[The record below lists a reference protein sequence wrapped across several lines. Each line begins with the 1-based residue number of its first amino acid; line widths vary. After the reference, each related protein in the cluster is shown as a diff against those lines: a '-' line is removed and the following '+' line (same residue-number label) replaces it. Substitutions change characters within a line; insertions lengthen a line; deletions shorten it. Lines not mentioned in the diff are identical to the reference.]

1 MAIIGNTTTSVP
13 FIADSF
19 SGNASTTSF
28 SPLTRA
34 PAGTAAIAVFI
45 SGVYQAPGTYTLS
58 GVTITF
64 ASAPASGVGNIIVLH
79 LGNGSATQV
88 PSDGSVTITKLSSD
102 TYGYINAAFATANT
116 GTASGSYANS
126 AFASANL
133 ISGVNT
139 TQNTNITNASTY
151 ANSAFATANTGTAA
165 GSYANSAFSVANNGV
180 GIDATQNTNITNAGT
195 YANTGFAVANSAA
208 LYANSAFSKANGV
221 VTSAVA
227 GTGVS
232 VSAATGAVT
241 FTNSGVTSIVAGSGI
256 SISGGTGAVTV
267 TASGGGVTSA
277 VAGNGITVSGATG
290 AVTFSQ
296 DFYTGT
302 AVQNTSYPIGTY
314 LLMARGGGATPMVIN
329 GSISTFCEGNG
340 GTASCYYGA
349 SIGTGSVA
357 LSGTWRGRG
366 MPDGNTTSISLLQ
379 RTA

>member
-1 MAIIGNTTTSVP
+1 MAIIGNTVTSVP

-45 SGVYQAPGTYTLS
+45 AGVYQAPGTYTLS

-88 PSDGSVTITKLSSD
+88 PSDGSVTTIKLSND
-102 TYGYINAAFATANT
+102 TYSYINAAFTSANAAFATANT
-116 GTASGSYANS
+116 GTASGSYANSAFATANTGTASGSYANSAFATANTGTAAGSYANS

-139 TQNTNITNASTY
+139 TQNTNIT
-151 ANSAFATANTGTAA
+151 SAA
-165 GSYANSAFSVANNGV
+165 SYANGAF
-180 GIDATQNTNITNAGT
+180 TK
-195 YANTGFAVANSAA
+195 ANS
-208 LYANSAFSKANGV
+208 V

-256 SISGGTGAVTV
+256 SISGATGAVTV
-267 TASGGGVTSA
+267 TASGGGVTSLNGQTGA
-277 VAGNGITVSGATG
+277 LTLTDAGAIGALGIFMNAGNSNVVYGGTVAGS
-290 AVTFSQ
+290 SLRY
-296 DFYTGT
+296 DYSYTGDYT
-302 AVQNTSYPIGTY
+302 EQAGYGSATNGRQQRQSNSSYN
-314 LLMARGGGATPMVIN
+314 GGGS
-329 GSISTFCEGNG
+329 SI
-340 GTASCYYGA
+340 
-349 SIGTGSVA
+349 
-357 LSGTWRGRG
+357 SGTWRKLSSG
-366 MPDGNTTSISLLQ
+366 LVYA
-379 RTA
+379 TAANCCGTVYYWMTALYVRVS

>member
-45 SGVYQAPGTYTLS
+45 AGVYQAPGTYTLS

-102 TYGYINAAFATANT
+102 TYGYINAAFTSANAAFATANT
-116 GTASGSYANS
+116 GTASGS
-126 AFASANL
+126 
-133 ISGVNT
+133 
-139 TQNTNITNASTY
+139 Y

-165 GSYANSAFSVANNGV
+165 GSYANSAFTVANNGV

-241 FTNSGVTSIVAGSGI
+241 FTNSGVTSLVAGTGI
-256 SISGGTGAVTV
+256 SISGATGAVTV

-296 DFYTGT
+296 DFYTGST
-302 AVQNTSYPIGTY
+302 QQNTSYPISSY
-314 LLMARGGGATPMVIN
+314 LMMDST
-329 GSISTFCEGNG
+329 GSQQNQSTSVYIRPSGCAYIV
-340 GTASCYYGA
+340 ASTN
-349 SIGTGSVA
+349 SPGSVA
-357 LSGTWRGRG
+357 VSGTWRMRG
-366 MPDGNTTSISLLQ
+366 FGMYPSACLVQ
-379 RTA
+379 RTG

>member
-1 MAIIGNTTTSVP
+1 MAIIGNTVTSVP

-45 SGVYQAPGTYTLS
+45 AGVYQAPGTYTLS
-58 GVTITF
+58 GTTITF

-88 PSDGSVTITKLSSD
+88 PSDGSVTTIKLSND
-102 TYGYINAAFATANT
+102 TYSYINAAFTAANIATPAASYANSAFATANT
-116 GTASGSYANS
+116 GTASGS
-126 AFASANL
+126 
-133 ISGVNT
+133 
-139 TQNTNITNASTY
+139 Y

-195 YANTGFAVANSAA
+195 YAN
-208 LYANSAFSKANGV
+208 SAFSKANGV

-241 FTNSGVTSIVAGSGI
+241 FTNSGVTSLVAGSGI
-256 SISGGTGAVTV
+256 SISGATGAVTV
-267 TASGGGVTSA
+267 TASGGGVTSL
-277 VAGNGITVSGATG
+277 NGQTG
-290 AVTFSQ
+290 AVT
-296 DFYTGT
+296 T
-302 AVQNTSYPIGTY
+302 TS
-314 LLMARGGGATPMVIN
+314 VN
-329 GSISTFCEGNG
+329 SI
-340 GTASCYYGA
+340 
-349 SIGTGSVA
+349 GSVA
-357 LSGTWRGRG
+357 VGGVNSSGGTYAAGSTVSGGSIVQRTAATQYTPFQSFNPAVGGTRTISLTGTWRAMADSKNGSGSPKTPASFDVQPNLWMRV
-366 MPDGNTTSISLLQ
+366 S
-379 RTA
+379 